1 MKKLFA
7 ILTACFMLTTFVAC
21 GSSNNSSSS
30 GSSNT
35 DSVSFDGSLEDYMT
49 ALYDGIDENNM
60 PAVMTTPITEET
72 EESFLGTTADFKD
85 AVASDAMISAIAHS
99 VCLVRAENEEQA
111 AELAKLI
118 EEKAN
123 PAKWVCVEAE
133 KKVVKQ
139 RGNLVLLVMS
149 QPELADNIIANF
161 DKLEA

>member
-7 ILTACFMLTTFVAC
+7 ILTACFMLTAFVAC
-21 GSSNNSSSS
+21 GNSGNSSS
-30 GSSNT
+30 GTSNN
-35 DSVSFDGSLEDYMT
+35 DSVSFDGSLENYMT

-60 PAVMTTPITEET
+60 PAVMTTPITEEM
-72 EESFLGTTADFKD
+72 EEFFLGTTADFKD
-85 AVASDAMISAIAHS
+85 AVASDAMINAIAHS
-99 VCLVRAENEEQA
+99 VCLVRAENADKA

-123 PAKWVCVEAE
+123 PTKWVCVEAE

-149 QPELADNIIANF
+149 NPELTDSIVANF